1 MIGKR
6 NLYRALGGA
15 SLLLLGCGEEAPPP
29 HEPVVFV
36 DVAQQAGLHGRNVS
50 GKPQKT
56 YIIESKGGGAGLFDY
71 DNDGYLDAYLINGS
85 SFDPLPDPPPSNRL
99 YRNRGDGTF
108 AEVTRTAGVGDT
120 AWSMGCGA
128 ADYDNDGDT
137 DLLATNYGPNRLY
150 RNRGDGTFAEV
161 AQAAGVADPRWSTG
175 VAWGDYDVDGDVD
188 LYVANFVRFNPD
200 ELAESD
206 LYQLWK
212 GIKIFQGPNA
222 YEGEQDVLYRNRGDG
237 TFEDVTTQVGV
248 DPVAYNGFQ
257 PVFVDSD
264 SDGYL
269 DLYVA
274 NDTDPN
280 LLWRNLGNGRFKDVS
295 LATGA
300 SHSADGEEQAGMG
313 VAVGDYDNDGD
324 FDFFVTHFSEDYYTL
339 YRSEEGRLFTD
350 VSHAVG
356 VGEVSM
362 PFVGWGTGFFDRDND
377 GDLDLFA
384 ANGHVYP
391 VLDDYDVG
399 TRYAQ
404 RNFLFDND
412 GRGSF
417 VEIGAQAGSGLAVEK
432 VSRGAAFGDY
442 DNDGD
447 IDILILNIDDTP
459 TLLRNDGGN
468 QNHWLQVSLIG
479 TASNRDGIGA
489 RIEAEIA
496 GRVQIRQIA
505 AGTSFLSHSD
515 TRAHFGLQRDT
526 KVEQLVVRWPGGRVE
541 EFRDLDA
548 DQWLVITEGKG
559 LAVRRTQGNVA
570 GL

>member
-1 MIGKR
+1 MLGKR
-6 NLYRALGGA
+6 NLHCAVGGA
-15 SLLLLGCGEEAPPP
+15 GLLLLGCGEQAPPRR
-29 HEPVVFV
+29 ELVVFV

-71 DNDGYLDAYLINGS
+71 DGDGYLDAYLINGS
-85 SFDPLPDPPPSNRL
+85 SFDPLPDPRPSNRL
-99 YRNRGDGTF
+99 YRNRGRRHVRRCHP
-108 AEVTRTAGVGDT
+108 ARPA
-120 AWSMGCGA
+120 
-128 ADYDNDGDT
+128 
-137 DLLATNYGPNRLY
+137 LATRLGAWAAGLPTTTTTATPTSWRPTTGPTGSN

-188 LYVANFVRFNPD
+188 LYVANFVRFNPA
-200 ELAESD
+200 ELAAAE

-212 GIKIFQGPNA
+212 GIEIFQGPNA
-222 YEGEQDVLYRNRGDG
+222 YEGRAGRALPQRGRRHLCRCHHRGRRRLSGVQTVSNPYLSTTTATG
-237 TFEDVTTQVGV
+237 TQTCTW
-248 DPVAYNGFQ
+248 PMT
-257 PVFVDSD
+257 PI
-264 SDGYL
+264 
-269 DLYVA
+269 
-274 NDTDPN
+274 PN

-313 VAVGDYDNDGD
+313 VAAGDYDNDGD

-339 YRSEEGRLFTD
+339 YRSERGRLFTD

-362 PFVGWGTGFFDRDND
+362 PFVGWGTGFFDCDND

-404 RNFLFDND
+404 RNFLFDNA

-417 VEIGAQAGSGLAVEK
+417 VEIGARAGRGLAVEK

-447 IDILILNIDDTP
+447 IDVLVLNIDDTP

-468 QNHWLQVSLIG
+468 RNHWLQVSLIG
-479 TASNRDGIGA
+479 TTSNR
-489 RIEAEIA
+489 
-496 GRVQIRQIA
+496 GRHW
-505 AGTSFLSHSD
+505 GPH
-515 TRAHFGLQRDT
+515 
-526 KVEQLVVRWPGGRVE
+526 
-541 EFRDLDA
+541 
-548 DQWLVITEGKG
+548 
-559 LAVRRTQGNVA
+559 
-570 GL
+570 

>member
-1 MIGKR
+1 MLGKR
-6 NLYRALGGA
+6 NLHCAVGGA
-15 SLLLLGCGEEAPPP
+15 GLLLLGCGEQAPPRR
-29 HEPVVFV
+29 ELVVFV

-71 DNDGYLDAYLINGS
+71 DDDGYLDAYLINGS
-85 SFDPLPDPPPSNRL
+85 SFDSLPDPRPSNRL
-99 YRNRGDGTF
+99 YRNQGDGAF
-108 AEVTRTAGVGDT
+108 ADVTRTAGVGDT

-188 LYVANFVRFNPD
+188 LYVANFVRFNPA
-200 ELAESD
+200 ELAAAE

-212 GIKIFQGPNA
+212 GIEIFQGPNA
-222 YEGEQDVLYRNRGDG
+222 YEGERDALYRNEGDG
-237 TFEDVTTQVGV
+237 TFADVTTEVGV
-248 DPVAYNGFQ
+248 GSVAYNGFQ
-257 PVFVDSD
+257 PVFVDYD
-264 SDGYL
+264 RDGYP

-313 VAVGDYDNDGD
+313 VAAGDYDNDGD

-339 YRSEEGRLFTD
+339 YRSERGRLFTD

-362 PFVGWGTGFFDRDND
+362 PFVGWGTGFFDCDND

-404 RNFLFDND
+404 RNFLFDNA

-417 VEIGAQAGSGLAVEK
+417 VEIGARAGRGLAVEK

-447 IDILILNIDDTP
+447 IDVLVLNIDDTP

-468 QNHWLQVSLIG
+468 RNHWLQVSLIG
-479 TASNRDGIGA
+479 TTSNRDGIGA
-489 RIEAEIA
+489 RIEATVA
-496 GRVQIRQIA
+496 GRVQTRQIA

-515 TRAHFGLQRDT
+515 IRAHFGLQRAA
-526 KVEQLVVRWPGGRVE
+526 KVDQLMVRWPGGRVE

-559 LAVRRTQGNVA
+559 FAAHRP
-570 GL
+570 

>member
-1 MIGKR
+1 M
-6 NLYRALGGA
+6 YRALGGA
-15 SLLLLGCGEEAPPP
+15 GLLLFGCGEEAPPLR
-29 HEPVVFV
+29 EPVVFV

-99 YRNRGDGTF
+99 YHNQGDGTF
-108 AEVTRTAGVGDT
+108 ADVTRTAGVGDT

-200 ELAESD
+200 ELAEAD

-237 TFEDVTTQVGV
+237 TFEDVTAQVGV

-280 LLWRNLGNGRFKDVS
+280 LLLHNLGNGRFQRCLLGHGCQPQCRWRGTS
-295 LATGA
+295 WYGR
-300 SHSADGEEQAGMG
+300 G
-313 VAVGDYDNDGD
+313 
-324 FDFFVTHFSEDYYTL
+324 
-339 YRSEEGRLFTD
+339 RGRLRQRWRFRLFR
-350 VSHAVG
+350 H
-356 VGEVSM
+356 
-362 PFVGWGTGFFDRDND
+362 PF
-377 GDLDLFA
+377 L
-384 ANGHVYP
+384 
-391 VLDDYDVG
+391 
-399 TRYAQ
+399 
-404 RNFLFDND
+404 
-412 GRGSF
+412 RGLLHF
-417 VEIGAQAGSGLAVEK
+417 VPQ
-432 VSRGAAFGDY
+432 
-442 DNDGD
+442 
-447 IDILILNIDDTP
+447 
-459 TLLRNDGGN
+459 
-468 QNHWLQVSLIG
+468 
-479 TASNRDGIGA
+479 
-489 RIEAEIA
+489 
-496 GRVQIRQIA
+496 
-505 AGTSFLSHSD
+505 
-515 TRAHFGLQRDT
+515 
-526 KVEQLVVRWPGGRVE
+526 
-541 EFRDLDA
+541 
-548 DQWLVITEGKG
+548 
-559 LAVRRTQGNVA
+559 
-570 GL
+570 

>member
-1 MIGKR
+1 MAGKR

-15 SLLLLGCGEEAPPP
+15 GLLLFGCGGEAPTPR
-29 HEPVVFV
+29 EPVVFV

-71 DNDGYLDAYLINGS
+71 DDDGYLDAFLINGS
-85 SFDPLPDPPPSNRL
+85 SFDPLPDPRPS
-99 YRNRGDGTF
+99 
-108 AEVTRTAGVGDT
+108 
-120 AWSMGCGA
+120 
-128 ADYDNDGDT
+128 
-137 DLLATNYGPNRLY
+137 NRLY

-161 AQAAGVADPRWSTG
+161 AQAAGVADSRWSTG

-188 LYVANFVRFNPD
+188 LYVANFVRFDPD
-200 ELAESD
+200 ELAEAD

-222 YEGEQDVLYRNRGDG
+222 YEGEQDALYRNQGDG
-237 TFEDVTTQVGV
+237 TFDDVTAQIGV
-248 DPVAYNGFQ
+248 APVAYNGFQ
-257 PVFVDSD
+257 PVFVDCD
-264 SDGYL
+264 SDGDL

-280 LLWRNLGNGRFKDVS
+280 LLLCNLGNGRFKDVS
-295 LATGA
+295 LATGT

-313 VAVGDYDNDGD
+313 VAFGDYDTDGD

-339 YRSEEGRLFTD
+339 YRSEGGSLFTD

-362 PFVGWGTGFFDRDND
+362 PFVGWGTGFFDCDND
-377 GDLDLFA
+377 GDLDLFT

-391 VLDDYDVG
+391 VLDDFDVG

-417 VEIGAQAGSGLAVEK
+417 IEIGARAGSGLALEK

-447 IDILILNIDDTP
+447 IDILVLNIDDTP

-468 QNHWLQVSLIG
+468 RNHWLQVSLIG
-479 TASNRDGIGA
+479 TTSNRDGIGA
-489 RIEAEIA
+489 RIEAAAA

-515 TRAHFGLQRDT
+515 IRAHFGLQQAT
-526 KVEQLVVRWPGGRVE
+526 KVERLVVRWPGGRVE

-548 DQWLVITEGKG
+548 NQWLVIAEGQG
-559 LAVRRTQGNVA
+559 LVARRRPGPFA
-570 GL
+570 EL